1 MTLCLCCSLWPP
13 PTWNLLQFPSAYPNP
28 PQARGL
34 AFPEPST
41 WPCIRPSLPTLLL
54 LVALMVP
61 ICQWVIVHTEA
72 CGRVFPAQAEV
83 PWDPSYG
90 TCYLRGLW
98 QATKHLSPTYKMG
111 MIMTYKF
118 ATRSKWDD
126 SCEVLKSILC
136 TQWVPNNR
144 SCSDY
149 WMLFRTVFWTCPMS
163 PSRFNHWEQG
173 LCPFHF
179 FGYLQPHSH
188 SREVPSA

>member
-13 PTWNLLQFPSAYPNP
+13 SHLESSPIPLSLSKSSPSSRSSLSRALHLTLHSAFPSNTAFAHCPNGSYLSMSYRSH
-28 PQARGL
+28 RGVRQGVS
-34 AFPEPST
+34 ST
-41 WPCIRPSLPTLLL
+41 GGGALGSQLWHLLL
-54 LVALMVP
+54 ERPLA
-61 ICQWVIVHTEA
+61 
-72 CGRVFPAQAEV
+72 
-83 PWDPSYG
+83 
-90 TCYLRGLW
+90 
-98 QATKHLSPTYKMG
+98 ATKHLSPTYKMG

-126 SCEVLKSILC
+126 SCEVLKSTLC

-144 SCSDY
+144 NCSDY